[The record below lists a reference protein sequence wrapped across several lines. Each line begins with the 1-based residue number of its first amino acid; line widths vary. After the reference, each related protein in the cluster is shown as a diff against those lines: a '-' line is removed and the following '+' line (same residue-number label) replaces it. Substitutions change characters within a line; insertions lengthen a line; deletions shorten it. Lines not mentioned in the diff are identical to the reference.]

1 MILDSINHIYKNARI
16 LVTGHSGFG
25 GIWLCNWL
33 SMLGADVLGYSNELI
48 SERNPFTHDYLNRAI
63 KEVKGDIRDRER
75 IRQIFLDY
83 QPTMVFHLAAQ
94 AIVIYSYQNPEETFA
109 TNVNGTLNILDAI
122 CETKSVRVLIAV
134 TTDKVYKDQG
144 NKIYA
149 ENDLLGGNDPYSASK
164 AMCELA
170 IEAYQNSWFNS
181 SHTKEAASVR
191 AGNWIGG
198 GDFSKYRLM
207 PDIVRSLMN
216 SEPIILRNPN
226 FVRPWQYILDSLF
239 GFLILG
245 AKMSSDA
252 NRYSGAWNFGSSEYS
267 SITCNEIVNKTLA
280 IWCSKGAQILK
291 SEPDYEETKHLR
303 ISSKKAKDLLNW
315 APLYSIDETLECTMI
330 WYKEYHAR
338 KSSGIQFDMSD
349 VYENQIRKFM
359 NDLKV
364 RNVFFWSHI

>member
-1 MILDSINHIYKNARI
+1 MIQESFNDVYKNARI

-33 SMLGADVLGYSNELI
+33 SMLGADLLGYSDELI
-48 SERNPFTHDYLNRAI
+48 SERNPFTHEYLKQAI

-75 IRQIFLDY
+75 IRQTFLDY

-94 AIVIYSYQNPEETFA
+94 AIVITSYQKPEETFA

-122 CETKSVRVLIAV
+122 RETKSVRVLIVV

-144 NKIYA
+144 NKMYA

-170 IEAYQNSWFNS
+170 IEAYKNSWFKKINS
-181 SHTKEAASVR
+181 AHTQEVSSVR

-198 GDFSKYRLM
+198 GDFSKYRLI

-216 SEPIILRNPN
+216 GEPITLRNPG
-226 FVRPWQYILDSLF
+226 FVRPWQNVLDSLL

-245 AKMSSDA
+245 GKMMSD
-252 NRYSGAWNFGSSEYS
+252 NKSYSGAWNFGSSEDS
-267 SITCNEIVNKTLA
+267 LFTCVDVVNKALGY
-280 IWCSKGAQILK
+280 WGSK
-291 SEPDYEETKHLR
+291 ETQSQSPNL
-303 ISSKKAKDLLNW
+303 IIKKQL
-315 APLYSIDETLECTMI
+315 I
-330 WYKEYHAR
+330 
-338 KSSGIQFDMSD
+338 
-349 VYENQIRKFM
+349 
-359 NDLKV
+359 
-364 RNVFFWSHI
+364 